1 MKVLVLNC
9 GSSSAKYKLYDDD
22 RQLVDGIVENI
33 GSSQAKLNH
42 MVAGRK
48 KITEVHELLEHQ
60 AAIELILKTLVDPE
74 KGVLKTIDEIQAVG
88 HRVVHGGETF
98 SQSTL
103 ITPEVLAKIEECVAI
118 APLHN
123 PPNLAGIY
131 AVTKLLP
138 KVPQVG
144 VFDTAFH
151 QTMPEEAFVYGIPY
165 IFYTRDHIR
174 KYGFHGISHY
184 YVSHEAAKM
193 LGRNIEDLKIITCHL
208 GNGSSVTAVDHGKS
222 VDCSLG
228 FTPLGG
234 LVMGT
239 RCGDI
244 DPAVL
249 LYIMGKENLNLRE
262 ANSLVNKHSGVLGIS
277 GVSND
282 FRTLEDAS
290 AKGNERATLAL
301 KVFCYRLKNFIGAY
315 MAAMNG
321 ADAVVFTGG
330 IGENSDLVREW
341 TLRDMDFLGIQLDV
355 EKNRNKKHGEA
366 GRISTEASRI
376 KVFVIP
382 TNEELVIARDTRRI
396 VGETTA
402 VH

>member
-42 MVAGRK
+42 TVAGRK

-151 QTMPEEAFVYGIPY
+151 QTMPEEAFIYGIPY
-165 IFYTRDHIR
+165 VFYTRDHIR

-208 GNGSSVTAVDHGKS
+208 GNGSSVTAVDQGKS

-249 LYIMGKENLNLRE
+249 LYIMGKENLNLQE

-290 AKGNERATLAL
+290 TKGNERATLAL
-301 KVFCYRLKNFIGAY
+301 RVFCYRLKNFIGAY

-341 TLRDMDFLGIQLDV
+341 TLKDMGFLGIQLDV
-355 EKNRNKKHGEA
+355 EKNRNKKRGEA
-366 GRISTEASRI
+366 GCISTEASRI

-396 VGETTA
+396 VGENPA

>member
-22 RQLVDGIVENI
+22 QQLVEGLVENI

-42 MVAGRK
+42 TVAGRK
-48 KITEVHELLEHQ
+48 KLTEVHELLEHQ

-88 HRVVHGGETF
+88 HRVVHGGEAF

-103 ITPEVLAKIEECVAI
+103 ITPEVLAKIEECIDI

-151 QTMPEEAFVYGIPY
+151 QTMPDKAFIYGIPY
-165 IFYTRDHIR
+165 VFYTRDHIR
-174 KYGFHGISHY
+174 KYGFHGISHF
-184 YVSHEAAKM
+184 YVSREAARMFGKKV
-193 LGRNIEDLKIITCHL
+193 EDLKIITCHL
-208 GNGSSVTAVDHGKS
+208 GNGASLAAVDHGKS

-249 LYIMGKENLNLRE
+249 LYIMGKEGLNLQE
-262 ANSLVNKHSGVLGIS
+262 ANSLVNRHSGVLGIS

-282 FRTLEDAS
+282 FRILEDAS
-290 AKGNERATLAL
+290 VKGNERATLAL
-301 KVFCYRLKNFIGAY
+301 RVFCYRIKKYIGAY

-321 ADAVVFTGG
+321 ADIIVFTGG

-341 TLRDMDFLGIQLDV
+341 TLTDMNFLGVELDV

-366 GRISTEASRI
+366 GCISTDTSRV
-376 KVFVIP
+376 KVLVIP

-396 VGETTA
+396 AGAA
-402 VH
+402 VR